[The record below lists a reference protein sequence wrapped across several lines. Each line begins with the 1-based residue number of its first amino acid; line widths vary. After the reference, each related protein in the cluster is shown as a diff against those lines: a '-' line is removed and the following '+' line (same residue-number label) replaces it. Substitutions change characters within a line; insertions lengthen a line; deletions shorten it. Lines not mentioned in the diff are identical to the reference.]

1 MAQLAVRIGDQLPAF
16 ERRTGF
22 AEWNRY
28 AAVNDE
34 FVPIHMDDEAGRAAG
49 LPGAIGMGLLQVAYL
64 HNLVRDWL
72 DDRGRILTFSCRF
85 NSPNLRNQVVSANGR
100 VTEVTDRADGMEAV
114 LEIWTADEAG
124 NRLAPG
130 TCTVLIA
137 RVGHDVTP
145 D

>member
-1 MAQLAVRIGDQLPAF
+1 MSISEWIKPERGVSLQGFSRITDLPH
-16 ERRTGF
+16 
-22 AEWNRY
+22 WNRY

-72 DDRGRILTFSCRF
+72 DDRGRVLTFSCRF
-85 NSPNLRNQVVSANGR
+85 NSPNVRNQVVSANGR
-100 VTEVTDRADGMEAV
+100 VTEVTDRADGIEVV
-114 LEIWTADEAG
+114 LEIWTADAAG
-124 NRLAPG
+124 KRLAPG

-137 RVGHDVTP
+137 HA
-145 D
+145 

>member
-1 MAQLAVRIGDQLPAF
+1 MAKLAVGIGGELPAF
-16 ERRTGF
+16 ERLTGF

-64 HNLVRDWL
+64 HNVVRDWL

-85 NSPNLRNQVVSANGR
+85 NFPNVKDSLVSANGR
-100 VTEVTDRADGMEAV
+100 VIEVTDHA
-114 LEIWTADEAG
+114 
-124 NRLAPG
+124 
-130 TCTVLIA
+130 
-137 RVGHDVTP
+137 
-145 D
+145 

>member
-1 MAQLAVRIGDQLPAF
+1 MATLAVSIGDQLPAF

-85 NSPNLRNQVVSANGR
+85 TSPNIRNQDVSANGR
-100 VTEVTDRADGMEAV
+100 VTAVTDRSDGTKVE
-114 LEIWTADEAG
+114 LEVWTADAAG

-137 RVGHDVTP
+137 HAEESR
-145 D
+145 

>member
-1 MAQLAVRIGDQLPAF
+1 MTSLAVSVGDEIPAF
-16 ERRTGF
+16 ERLTGF

-28 AAVNDE
+28 AAVNEE

-49 LPGAIGMGLLQVAYL
+49 LTGAIGMGQLQVAYL

-72 DDRGRILTFSCRF
+72 DNRGRILAFSCRF
-85 NSPNLRNQVVSANGR
+85 NSPNLKDQVVSARGR
-100 VTEVTDRADGMEAV
+100 VTAVTERADGVEAV
-114 LEIWTADEAG
+114 LEIWTADAAG

-130 TCTVLIA
+130 TCTVLI
-137 RVGHDVTP
+137 D

>member
-1 MAQLAVRIGDQLPAF
+1 MATLAVRVGDRLPVF
-16 ERRTGF
+16 QRRTDF

-72 DDRGRILTFSCRF
+72 DDRGRILAFSCRF
-85 NSPNLRNQVVSANGR
+85 NSPNVRNRIVSASGA
-100 VTEVTDRADGMEAV
+100 VVEVSDHADGIAAV
-114 LEIWTADEAG
+114 LEIWTVDDAD
-124 NRLAPG
+124 N
-130 TCTVLIA
+130 
-137 RVGHDVTP
+137 
-145 D
+145 